1 MAIAILSHEPLA
13 APLADEEIER
23 LLALQE
29 ACRLLLAASEASP
42 GAVSAAADP
51 PHGWHAVPQEPPVA
65 TANPGYDPVATPLA
79 EEEVERLLALQT
91 ACALLVDAADVAP
104 RPARIAAGLSLAAA

>member
-1 MAIAILSHEPLA
+1 MPIAILNHEPLA
-13 APLADEEIER
+13 APLADEEIGR

-42 GAVSAAADP
+42 EAVSHAADSRR
-51 PHGWHAVPQEPPVA
+51 GWHAVPQAPPV
-65 TANPGYDPVATPLA
+65 TTVNPGYDSVAAPLA
-79 EEEVERLLALQT
+79 DEEVERLLALQT

-104 RPARIAAGLSLAAA
+104 RPARVTAGLSLAAA